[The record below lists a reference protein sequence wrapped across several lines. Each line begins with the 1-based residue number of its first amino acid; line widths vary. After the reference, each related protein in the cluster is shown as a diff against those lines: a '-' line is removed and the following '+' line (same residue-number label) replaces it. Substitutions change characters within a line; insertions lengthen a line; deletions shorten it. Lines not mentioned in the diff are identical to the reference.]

1 MMKTNRSHEIAHA
14 DHILSLCRQQNGAL
28 KRGFGRQMTPE
39 QYKELIRRFGLTQQ
53 EAGTF
58 FGRCRRSGQYWAA
71 KGPPPMVAMLLRVMD
86 MLKMPPEEVES
97 ILRHSSRPNSGL
109 RQERDK

>member
-1 MMKTNRSHEIAHA
+1 M
-14 DHILSLCRQQNGAL
+14 
-28 KRGFGRQMTPE
+28 RGFGRKMTPE

-53 EAGTF
+53 GAGLF

-71 KGPPPMVAMLLRVMD
+71 KGPPPMMLLRVMD
-86 MLKMPPEEVES
+86 MLDMPPDEVES

-109 RQERDK
+109 RQERDS